1 MEETP
6 VVRFNN
12 SSNFERC
19 LEEIRLKTSR
29 PHVLHSQKAENLV
42 EQEQITGLMSGVNF
56 LGREAAE
63 RVSKVCPCPAGNIR
77 NLKVFFVCLFRGGCT
92 QRSAMPRQPF
102 NTENTNKRPQHG
114 TKSISIQDGCTSTP
128 KVAGVICI
136 PATPYK
142 SAGQDKQLQSEKRHS
157 RNS

>member
-1 MEETP
+1 M
-6 VVRFNN
+6 VRFNN
-12 SSNFERC
+12 SSYFERG
-19 LEEIRLKTSR
+19 LEDIRLKTSR
-29 PHVLHSQKAENLV
+29 PHLLYSQKAENLV
-42 EQEQITGLMSGVNF
+42 EQEPITRFLSGVNF

-63 RVSKVCPCPAGNIR
+63 RVSKSREVYPCPVGNVR
-77 NLKVFFVCLFRGGCT
+77 DRKFFLFRGGCM

-102 NTENTNKRPQHG
+102 NTENTNTRPQHG
-114 TKSISIQDGCTSTP
+114 TTSISIQDGCTSTP
-128 KVAGVICI
+128 KVAEVICI